1 MKQTAV
7 VVCPGRGGYNK
18 PELGSIS
25 SRHLPSQARLI
36 DTFDRVR
43 KELGYPTVRELDSE
57 ATFKH
62 KVHYAPENS
71 AALIYGAG
79 YTDFCAIDTDQYD
92 IVAITGNSM
101 GWYTAL
107 TCAGVW
113 QPDTAMEIVT
123 DMAMRTAEPT
133 AHS

>member
-43 KELGYPTVRELDSE
+43 KKLGYPTVRELDSE
-57 ATFKH
+57 ATFIGKH
-62 KVHYAPENS
+62 VIGDNIRCS
-71 AALIYGAG
+71 GA
-79 YTDFCAIDTDQYD
+79 C
-92 IVAITGNSM
+92 
-101 GWYTAL
+101 
-107 TCAGVW
+107 
-113 QPDTAMEIVT
+113 
-123 DMAMRTAEPT
+123 
-133 AHS
+133 